1 LDENLAMG
9 ELRRDFGDMMGFDL
23 IVTNGIIVC
32 VQFLYFFLSKF
43 TIELKTRG
51 ARASALPIKPIFRIS
66 AHFGVL
72 KIFPRSWMSCF
83 LASKRSS

>member
-9 ELRRDFGDMMGFDL
+9 ELQRDFRDMMGFDL

-32 VQFLYFFLSKF
+32 FQFLYFFLSKF
-43 TIELKTRG
+43 AIELKNRG
-51 ARASALPIKPIFRIS
+51 AQANTLSIKPIFRIS

-72 KIFPRSWMSCF
+72 EISTSWMSCF
-83 LASKRSS
+83 LASNRSS